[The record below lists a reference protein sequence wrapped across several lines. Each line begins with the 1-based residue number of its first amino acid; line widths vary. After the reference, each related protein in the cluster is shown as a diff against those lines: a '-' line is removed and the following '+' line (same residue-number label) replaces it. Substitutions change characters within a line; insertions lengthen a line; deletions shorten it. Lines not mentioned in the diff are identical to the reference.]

1 MFVANYN
8 LTHLFSYTATVRLPP
23 EVIGPIP
30 EGIRANFYVT
40 GGEVHGPRI
49 KGTIEPVGADWLLIR
64 RDGVGILDVRATFR
78 TDDGALIYA
87 PIGGVADLG
96 TDGYDKFLQGE
107 LPSRVEI
114 RTVPRFQ
121 TAAPAYLWLNRLQ
134 CLNVGYIETA
144 TGTVQYD
151 VYAT

>member
-1 MFVANYN
+1 MFVSSYN
-8 LTHLFSYTATVRLPP
+8 LTYLFSYTATVRLPP
-23 EVIGPIP
+23 EVIGPVP
-30 EGIRANFYVT
+30 EGIRANFYIT
-40 GGEVHGPRI
+40 GGELHGPRV

-64 RDGVGILDVRATFR
+64 KDGVGILDVRATFK

-87 PIGGVADLG
+87 EIGGVADLG

-114 RTVPRFQ
+114 RAAPRFQ
-121 TAAPAYLWLNRLQ
+121 TAAPTYLWLNRLH